1 MIYRFLLISDEV
13 DDFAREIQIDSEAS
27 FLELQDAI
35 LDSVGYTKDQ
45 ITSFFICDEEWEK
58 EKEITLIEMETSYE
72 DDSWTMEDTTIS
84 DLVEE
89 EKQHLL
95 FVFDYMMERVFFME
109 LHEIIHGKSLGKAVC
124 TNAKGEAPAQMLA
137 IDDMATIGATAAAGA
152 ATAVAVDDL
161 YNDDLYEGISEFDD
175 DGFEDLDIRGGDP
188 FGDNIY

>member
-13 DDFAREIQIDSEAS
+13 DDFAREIQIDAEAS

-95 FVFDYMMERVFFME
+95 FVYDYMMERVFFME
-109 LHEIIHGKSLGKAVC
+109 LHEIIHGKSLDKAEC
-124 TNAKGEAPAQMLA
+124 TNAKGDAPAQVLA
-137 IDDMATIGATAAAGA
+137 LDDMATIGATVAAGA

>member
-13 DDFAREIQIDSEAS
+13 DGFSREINIDSEAT

-35 LDSVGYTKDQ
+35 LDSVNYTKDQ

-58 EKEITLIEMETSYE
+58 EKEVTLIEMETGYE
-72 DDSWTMEDTTIS
+72 DDSWTMADTKII

-109 LHEIIHGKSLGKAVC
+109 LYEILHGKSLDSPVC
-124 TNAKGEAPAQMLA
+124 TNAVGDAPAQVLSLDE
-137 IDDMATIGATAAAGA
+137 IDSKIATPI
-152 ATAVAVDDL
+152 VASDDNL
-161 YNDDLYEGISEFDD
+161 FNDDLYSGISEFDD
-175 DGFEDLDIRGGDP
+175 EGFDDLDIRGGDP
-188 FGDNIY
+188 FGDNPY